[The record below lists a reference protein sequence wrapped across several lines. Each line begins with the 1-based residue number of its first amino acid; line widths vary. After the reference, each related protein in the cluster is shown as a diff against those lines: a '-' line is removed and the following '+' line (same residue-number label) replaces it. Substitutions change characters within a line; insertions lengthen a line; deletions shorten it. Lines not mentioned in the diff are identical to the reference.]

1 MNLSLFIARRY
12 IFSRKRHQVINI
24 ISGVAVAGVALAAAA
39 MVCTLSV
46 FNGFQGVV
54 AEQFTAMEPDIKI
67 VAAEGKSFDRYDGA
81 IERVAALPS
90 VEVASFSIEDLA
102 MVQYGGKQVM
112 ATIKGVDDNF
122 YQMADIGPV
131 LYGNGD
137 FVLHDTMNSYA
148 VMGAELM
155 QQLDCGIYFT
165 SPLEVFVPNRKG
177 KINLTIPANNF
188 RKGVLL
194 SSGLV
199 FALNQPKYDAGYII
213 TSEQFARDIFCRSGN
228 EVTSM
233 EVKLKDGENA
243 DDVKELVVDILG
255 SGYVVQD
262 RYEQQRDIYKVMQI
276 EKLISYVFLTFIMLV
291 ACFNIIG
298 SLSMLIIEKR
308 DNMNTLRNLGAEES
322 VISNIFVFEGCM
334 ISAAGAVTGVVS
346 GLLLCLLQQHFGIIS
361 MGGGDS
367 FVVSSY
373 PVAVEFADVL
383 LVFVT
388 VLVVGFMAVWLPVK
402 ALTRRFI

>member
-39 MVCTLSV
+39 MVCALSV
-46 FNGFQGVV
+46 FNGFQGIV

-67 VAAEGKSFDRYDGA
+67 IAAEGKSFDRYDGA

-102 MVQYGGKQVM
+102 MVQYGGRQVM

-122 YQMADIGPV
+122 YQMADIGHV

-137 FVLHDTMNSYA
+137 FVLHDTINSYA

-155 QQLDCGIYFT
+155 QQLNCGIYFT
-165 SPLEVFVPNRKG
+165 TPLDVIAPNRKG

-233 EVKLKDGENA
+233 EIKLKDGENA
-243 DDVKELVVDILG
+243 DDVKELVADILG

-262 RYEQQRDIYKVMQI
+262 RYEQQSDIYKVMQI

-308 DNMNTLRNLGAEES
+308 DNMNTLRNLGAEDS

-361 MGGGDS
+361 MGGGDN

-373 PVAVEFADVL
+373 PVAVEFTDVL
-383 LVFVT
+383 IVFVT

>member
-1 MNLSLFIARRY
+1 
-12 IFSRKRHQVINI
+12 
-24 ISGVAVAGVALAAAA
+24 
-39 MVCTLSV
+39 
-46 FNGFQGVV
+46 
-54 AEQFTAMEPDIKI
+54 
-67 VAAEGKSFDRYDGA
+67 
-81 IERVAALPS
+81 
-90 VEVASFSIEDLA
+90 
-102 MVQYGGKQVM
+102 
-112 ATIKGVDDNF
+112 
-122 YQMADIGPV
+122 
-131 LYGNGD
+131 
-137 FVLHDTMNSYA
+137 
-148 VMGAELM
+148 
-155 QQLDCGIYFT
+155 
-165 SPLEVFVPNRKG
+165 
-177 KINLTIPANNF
+177 
-188 RKGVLL
+188 
-194 SSGLV
+194 
-199 FALNQPKYDAGYII
+199 
-213 TSEQFARDIFCRSGN
+213 
-228 EVTSM
+228 M